1 MLLNRIGALLA
12 LAVCFSF
19 VSLGFSE
26 ELVVEPEKQSEATKR
41 LLKLCQ
47 DESPDLKVVK
57 SAIRQKANVE
67 AEARVELEMLGR
79 LRVVDKNAI
88 ELAAIHTMNPEL
100 IQVLLGAGAEVTV
113 SVCYLAARHN
123 SNPEV
128 VHLLLEKC
136 STPINPAVM
145 LSLFT
150 AACQANS
157 NPAVISLFI
166 DSRGQDPNETD
177 AAKSNMTPFQKACS
191 GNNSLPVIELM
202 IEKGGSL
209 IATRPG
215 GISPVMFAAMMNTV
229 EVTRLLVDKGADLTY
244 RTHKGMTAYL
254 YAAVS
259 SPHPKMFEFLVQS
272 GADANA
278 HEDPELIG
286 GGGNAVDMAAALNKH
301 EGILA
306 AVLVAGTNSP
316 PSTMRGRAAL
326 RFLIGSVEPDGV
338 KAFVRSGMQEKQAGR
353 QSPLLL
359 FAQFN
364 ENPEVIEKLIECGAG
379 VDSRVLTT
387 NKMFLE
393 IDPMRVKGTTPL
405 MLACH
410 NDLLNKQLASYVQIL
425 VDAKADV
432 NLVNDAGH
440 TALMFIATRRAQTV
454 QSGKVIRMLID
465 AGARPEITD
474 REGRTALQMAEDNP
488 ALKRF
493 VLEDVF
499 RRASP

>member
-1 MLLNRIGALLA
+1 MVLTRIRALLG
-12 LAVCFSF
+12 LAVCLCS
-19 VSLGFSE
+19 VSVGISE
-26 ELVVEPEKQSEATKR
+26 ELVIEPGKQFEATKR

-47 DESPDLKVVK
+47 EASPDLETVTSV
-57 SAIRQKANVE
+57 IRQKANLE
-67 AEARVELEMLGR
+67 AEARVELKMYGR
-79 LRVVDKNAI
+79 LRVVEKNAI
-88 ELAAIHTMNPEL
+88 ELAAIHTRDPEL

-128 VHLLLEKC
+128 VHLLLEKL
-136 STPINPAVM
+136 SRPIKPAVM

-150 AACQANS
+150 AACQANPD
-157 NPAVISLFI
+157 PAVISWFI
-166 DSRGQDPNETD
+166 DSRGQDPNKTD

-191 GNNSLPVIELM
+191 RNNSLPVIELL
-202 IEKGGSL
+202 IDKGGSL
-209 IATRPG
+209 LATRPG

-306 AVLVAGTNSP
+306 AILVAGTDSP

-326 RFLIGSVEPDGV
+326 RLLIGSVEPDGV
-338 KAFVRSGMQEKQAGR
+338 KAFIRSGEQAKETGR

-364 ENPEVIEKLIECGAG
+364 EDPEVIERLIDCGVG

-387 NKMFLE
+387 NKMFLD
-393 IDPMRVKGTTPL
+393 IDPMTVKGTTPL

-410 NDLLNKQLASYVQIL
+410 NGLLNKQLPSYVQMFL
-425 VDAKADV
+425 DAKADV
-432 NLVNDAGH
+432 NLANDAGH
-440 TALMFIATRRAQTV
+440 TALMFMATRRTHNAE
-454 QSGKVIRMLID
+454 SGEVIRMLIE
-465 AGARPEITD
+465 AGARLEITD

>member
-1 MLLNRIGALLA
+1 MLLTRIRALLA
-12 LAVCFSF
+12 LAVCFSV
-19 VSLGFSE
+19 VSPGLSE
-26 ELVVEPEKQSEATKR
+26 EPAGEAQKQSVATKR

-47 DESPDLKVVK
+47 DALPDLRTVT

-67 AEARVELEMLGR
+67 AEARVELRILGGVT
-79 LRVVDKNAI
+79 VVEKNAI

-100 IQVLLGAGAEVTV
+100 IHVLLGAGAEVTV
-113 SVCYLAARHN
+113 SVCFLAARHN

-136 STPINPAVM
+136 SRPINPAVM

-150 AACQANS
+150 SACQANS
-157 NPAVISLFI
+157 NPAVISWFI

-191 GNNSLPVIELM
+191 RNNSLPVIELL

-209 IATRPG
+209 SATRTG

-306 AVLVAGTNSP
+306 AVLVAGTDSP

-326 RFLIGSVEPDGV
+326 RLLIGSVEPDGV
-338 KAFVRSGMQEKQAGR
+338 KAFIGSGEQAKETER

-364 ENPEVIEKLIECGAG
+364 EDPEVIERLIDCGVG
-379 VDSRVLTT
+379 VDSRVLTN
-387 NKMFLE
+387 NKMFLD
-393 IDPMRVKGTTPL
+393 IDPMTVKGTTPL

-410 NDLLNKQLASYVQIL
+410 NGLLNKQLASYVQMFL
-425 VDAKADV
+425 DAKADV
-432 NLVNDAGH
+432 NLANDAGH
-440 TALMFIATRRAQTV
+440 TALMFIATRRTHNV
-454 QSGKVIRMLID
+454 QSGKVIRMLIE
-465 AGARPEITD
+465 AGANPELTD
-474 REGRTALQMAEDNP
+474 REGRTALQMAKDNP
-488 ALKRF
+488 ALKRL
-493 VLEDVF
+493 VLEDAF
-499 RRASP
+499 RRVSP